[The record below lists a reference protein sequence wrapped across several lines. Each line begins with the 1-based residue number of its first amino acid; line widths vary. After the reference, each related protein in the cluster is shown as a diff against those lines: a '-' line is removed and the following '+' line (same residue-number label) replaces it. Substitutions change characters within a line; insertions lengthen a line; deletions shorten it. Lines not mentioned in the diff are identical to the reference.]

1 MANELA
7 RLSTYYDRRSARFM
21 DYRGY
26 MEKQAMVKDIGTAI
40 QRGTDQQMIMTGVV
54 GANITNRL
62 DKVQG
67 SIVQMH
73 TGLQTSIKAQTLA
86 IVASQAALAHT
97 FNQGFD
103 RLNNTLDMGFAGVT
117 TQLGE
122 MTAAFNMGFANVE
135 RKIEKMG
142 VDICARLD
150 ALHDILN
157 NPLLTQSR
165 ELYRRAAANY
175 NKGFFEEA
183 LEDINAAVEKNKTDF
198 ISWFLMGKIYL
209 FGAGEFSNVIDL
221 KKAAEALTQGAKYI
235 SPDIDVN
242 DEARLMAA
250 EIWFYNGFARY
261 NKFNDLNYNKRE
273 SEAMKII
280 PAALS
285 AFERSYQYSNNMLEA
300 LYNIARCNAIL
311 GNTDMAIRHLEN
323 LIKKNREY
331 AIKVFDDSDFESISG
346 QVEALIIQMKN
357 DIYREAKAE
366 YDKINNQLVEIN
378 NLKGTLSDEQ
388 MDFLSK
394 NLPGEFSENLPYFDI
409 QDSYEIFKTIVPEL
423 DESLRELKKKT
434 NEYSAFIRQFK
445 EDIDKITRLCNKNE
459 WLSKVE
465 SDFVE
470 AKFKEYY
477 IENSSMPSLR
487 AIDVLKTTYTYD
499 AEAFREK
506 KMAEDPEFATRQR
519 ELERMAQETTRLTGK
534 IFSVNREKW
543 HTSEKIPSS
552 PVYIDKSINL
562 SLRYILSLSEQQF
575 LSYVDSIYEDFV
587 DADGQRTKVILK
599 PEFIDKLRAL
609 RNNKELAEQLIT
621 VINSTLPKLNKAR
634 QVNYD
639 KNVRIK
645 QGLLAT
651 AICVP
656 VSFIFFLLIFVFK
669 NISIVWGS
677 VIVLSIIAEAGFFV
691 TIFDNGRDTGEI
703 VARIFLYPISG
714 AIIGLIVGFVGW
726 LLSFFSMTFVSVL
739 WAIVMVIVDLTAIF
753 APLDENF

>member
-1 MANELA
+1 MASELSK
-7 RLSTYYDRRSARFM
+7 LSCYYDRKSARDM

-40 QRGTDQQMIMTGVV
+40 QRGAEQQMVMTGWV
-54 GANITNRL
+54 GANITSRL
-62 DKVQG
+62 DNVQG

-73 TGLQTSIKAQTLA
+73 TGIQTSIKAQTFAL
-86 IVASQAALAHT
+86 VASQAALAHT

-103 RLNNTLDMGFAGVT
+103 RLNNTLDIGFAGVT
-117 TQLGE
+117 NQLGE

-135 RKIEKMG
+135 RKIEKMSIE
-142 VDICARLD
+142 ICARLD
-150 ALHDILN
+150 ALHDIMN

-183 LEDINAAVEKNKTDF
+183 LEDIKAAVEKNKTDY

-221 KKAAEALTQGAKYI
+221 DRATEALTQGAKYI

-242 DEARLMAA
+242 NEARLMAA
-250 EIWFYNGFARY
+250 EIWFYNGLAKY
-261 NKFNDLNYNKRE
+261 NKFNDLNYNKQE

-280 PAALS
+280 PTALS
-285 AFERSYQYSNNMLEA
+285 AFERSYQYSDNMLEA
-300 LYNIARCNAIL
+300 RYNIARCNAIL
-311 GNTDMAIRHLEN
+311 GNTAVAIQHLEN

-331 AIKVFDDSDFESISG
+331 AIKVLDDSDFEPMSG
-346 QVEALIIQMKN
+346 QIEALIIKMKN

-378 NLKGTLSDEQ
+378 NLKGTLTDEQ

-409 QDSYEIFKTIVPEL
+409 QDSYEIFKTIVSEL
-423 DESLRELKKKT
+423 DESLRDLIKKINK
-434 NEYSAFIRQFK
+434 YDAFIRQFK
-445 EDIDKITRLCNKNE
+445 EDIDKITRLCNKND
-459 WLSKVE
+459 WLSKEE

-470 AKFKEYY
+470 AKRDEYY
-477 IENSSMPSLR
+477 IENNCHHALR
-487 AIDVLKTTYTYD
+487 NIDVLKPTYPY
-499 AEAFREK
+499 
-506 KMAEDPEFATRQR
+506 
-519 ELERMAQETTRLTGK
+519 
-534 IFSVNREKW
+534 SV
-543 HTSEKIPSS
+543 S
-552 PVYIDKSINL
+552 IDKSLNIT
-562 SLRYILSLSEQQF
+562 LRYILSLSDQQF
-575 LSYVDSIYEDFV
+575 SSYIDNIYENLV
-587 DADGQRTKVILK
+587 YEGQRAKVILK
-599 PEFIDKLRAL
+599 PEFIEKLRAL

-621 VINSTLPKLNKAR
+621 VINSALPKLNWEG
-634 QVNYD
+634 QINYD

-669 NISIVWGS
+669 NISVVWGS
-677 VIVLSIIAEAGFFV
+677 VIALAIIAEAGFFV

-703 VARIFLYPISG
+703 IARIFGYAITG
-714 AIIGLIVGFVGW
+714 AIIGLIVGFVAW

-739 WAIVMVIVDLTAIF
+739 WAIAIVIADLTAII

>member
-1 MANELA
+1 MANELSK
-7 RLSTYYDRRSARFM
+7 LSSYYDRKSARDM

-26 MEKQAMVKDIGTAI
+26 MEKQAMVKDIGTAV
-40 QRGTDQQMIMTGVV
+40 QRGTDQQMIMTGWV
-54 GANITNRL
+54 GANITSRL

-73 TGLQTSIKAQTLA
+73 TGIQTSIKAQTLA

-117 TQLGE
+117 NQLGE
-122 MTAAFNMGFANVE
+122 MTAAFNMGFAA
-135 RKIEKMG
+135 IETAIQKMS
-142 VDICARLD
+142 DEICKRLD
-150 ALHDILN
+150 AIHDIVN

-165 ELYRRAAANY
+165 ELYRRAVVNN
-175 NKGFFEEA
+175 NKGFYEEA
-183 LEDINAAVEKNKTDF
+183 LEDIKQAVEKNKTDY
-198 ISWFLMGKIYL
+198 ISWFLMGKIYA
-209 FGAGEFSNVIDL
+209 FGAGKFSNVIDL
-221 KKAAEALTQGAKYI
+221 EKAINAYFQAAKYN
-235 SPDIDVN
+235 SPDINESTD
-242 DEARLMAA
+242 ARLLAA
-250 EIWFYNGFARY
+250 EIYFYLGIAQYSQSSEFLRA
-261 NKFNDLNYNKRE
+261 KKE
-273 SEAMKII
+273 SEAMEILSK
-280 PAALS
+280 ALQS
-285 AFERSYQYSNNMLEA
+285 FEQSFNYSDKMLEA

-311 GNTDMAIRHLEN
+311 GNTAVAIQHLEN

-331 AIKVFDDSDFESISG
+331 AIKVLDDSDFEPMSG
-346 QVEALIIQMKN
+346 QIEALIIKMKN

-378 NLKGTLSDEQ
+378 NLKGTLTDEQ

-409 QDSYEIFKTIVPEL
+409 QDSYEIFKTIVSEL
-423 DESLRELKKKT
+423 DESLRDLIKKINK
-434 NEYSAFIRQFK
+434 YDAFIRQFK
-445 EDIDKITRLCNKNE
+445 EDIDKITRLCNKND
-459 WLSKVE
+459 WLSKEE

-470 AKFKEYY
+470 AKRDEYY
-477 IENSSMPSLR
+477 IENNCHHALR
-487 AIDVLKTTYTYD
+487 NIDVLKPTYPY
-499 AEAFREK
+499 
-506 KMAEDPEFATRQR
+506 
-519 ELERMAQETTRLTGK
+519 
-534 IFSVNREKW
+534 SV
-543 HTSEKIPSS
+543 S
-552 PVYIDKSINL
+552 IDKSLNIT
-562 SLRYILSLSEQQF
+562 LRYILSLSDQQF
-575 LSYVDSIYEDFV
+575 SSYIDNIYENLV
-587 DADGQRTKVILK
+587 YEGQRAKVILK
-599 PEFIDKLRAL
+599 PEFIEKLRAL

-621 VINSTLPKLNKAR
+621 VINSALPKLNWEG
-634 QVNYD
+634 QINYD

-669 NISIVWGS
+669 NTSVVWGS
-677 VIVLSIIAEAGFFV
+677 VISLAIIAEASFFV

-739 WAIVMVIVDLTAIF
+739 WAIVMVIADLTAII